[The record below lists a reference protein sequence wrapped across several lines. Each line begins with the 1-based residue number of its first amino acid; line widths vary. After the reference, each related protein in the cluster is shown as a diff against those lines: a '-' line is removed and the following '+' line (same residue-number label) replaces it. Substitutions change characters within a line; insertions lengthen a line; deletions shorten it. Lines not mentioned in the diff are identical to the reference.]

1 MTRHTADIVAA
12 LKSNGGNMAVAAAA
26 EIDAVADLHREDV
39 RTMTKSDDRDVRVM
53 AIRIANLKAYQIN
66 LVRRR

>member
-1 MTRHTADIVAA
+1 MPDLARAIKQKLRECTTV
-12 LKSNGGNMAVAAAA
+12 A

-39 RTMTKSDDRDVRVM
+39 LTMTKSDDRDVRVM
-53 AIRIANLKAYQIN
+53 AIQIANLKAYQIN